1 MSRQLFTASRVVPAA
16 PEEIFALLADPARHV
31 EMDGSGTV
39 QRLVAG
45 RGHMQLGS
53 EFTMAMKVFGVPYRI
68 TSRVVEYE
76 ENRLIAWCHLGKNL
90 WRYELE
96 PGEDGTRVTESADY
110 TSMRFQPVSRWLVR
124 DQLIEDSI
132 ATTLD
137 NLVKRFS
144 IRGSGFSG
152 EDVGPYPRNP

>member
-1 MSRQLFTASRVVPAA
+1 MSKRLFTASRVVPAA

-45 RGHMQLGS
+45 RGPMHLGS
-53 EFTMAMKVFGVPYRI
+53 EFTMAMKAFGFPYRI
-68 TSRVVEYE
+68 TSKVVEYE
-76 ENRLIAWCHLGKNL
+76 ENRRIAWRHLGNNL

-96 PGEDGTRVTESADY
+96 PTEGGTRVTESADY
-110 TSMRFQPVSRWLVR
+110 TCMRLQPVSMWLVR
-124 DQLIEDSI
+124 VRLIEDSI

-137 NLVKRFS
+137 NLVRRFAA
-144 IRGSGFSG
+144 
-152 EDVGPYPRNP
+152 

>member
-1 MSRQLFTASRVVPAA
+1 MSKRLFTASRVVPAA

-45 RGHMQLGS
+45 RGPMRLGS
-53 EFTMAMKVFGVPYRI
+53 EFTMAMKAFGFRYRM
-68 TSRVVEYE
+68 TSEVVEYE
-76 ENRLIAWCHLGKNL
+76 ENRRIAWCHLVRNR

-96 PGEDGTRVTESADY
+96 PAEGGTRVTESADY
-110 TSMRFQPVSRWLVR
+110 TGVRFRPLTMSLIK
-124 DQLIEDSI
+124 DELIEDSI

-137 NLVKRFS
+137 NLAERFAS
-144 IRGSGFSG
+144 
-152 EDVGPYPRNP
+152 

>member
-1 MSRQLFTASRVVPAA
+1 MGKRLFTAGRVVPAA

-31 EMDGSGTV
+31 ELDGSGTV

-45 RGHMQLGS
+45 SGPMQLGS
-53 EFTMAMKVFGVPYRI
+53 EFTMAMKAFGFRYRM
-68 TSRVVEYE
+68 TSKVVEYE
-76 ENRLIAWCHLGKNL
+76 ENRRIAWCHLVGNR

-96 PGEDGTRVTESADY
+96 PAEGGTRVTESADY
-110 TSMRFQPVSRWLVR
+110 RCARFQPLTMWLVN
-124 DQLIEDSI
+124 DELIEDSL

-144 IRGSGFSG
+144 
-152 EDVGPYPRNP
+152 P

>member
-1 MSRQLFTASRVVPAA
+1 MSKQFFTASRVVPAA
-16 PEEIFALLADPARHV
+16 AEEIFALLADPARHV

-45 RGHMQLGS
+45 RGPMHLES
-53 EFTMAMKVFGVPYRI
+53 EFTMAMKAFGFPYRI
-68 TSRVVEYE
+68 TSKVVEYE
-76 ENRLIAWCHLGKNL
+76 ENRRIAWCHLGKNL

-96 PGEDGTRVTESADY
+96 PTEGGTRVTESADY
-110 TSMRFQPVSRWLVR
+110 TCMRFQPVSMWLVR
-124 DQLIEDSI
+124 GRLIEDSL

-144 IRGSGFSG
+144 S
-152 EDVGPYPRNP
+152 

>member
-1 MSRQLFTASRVVPAA
+1 MGKRLFTASRVVPAA
-16 PEEIFALLADPARHV
+16 AEEIFALLADPARHV

-45 RGHMQLGS
+45 RGPMRLGS
-53 EFTMAMKVFGVPYRI
+53 EFRMVMKAFGISYRI

-76 ENRLIAWCHLGKNL
+76 ENRRIAWCHLVKNL

-96 PGEDGTRVTESADY
+96 PTEGGTRVTETADY
-110 TSMRFQPVSRWLVR
+110 RSVRFQPLTMWLVNDR
-124 DQLIEDSI
+124 LIEDSI

-137 NLVKRFS
+137 NLVERFAT
-144 IRGSGFSG
+144 
-152 EDVGPYPRNP
+152 

>member
-1 MSRQLFTASRVVPAA
+1 MSKRLFTASRVVPAA

-39 QRLVAG
+39 QRLVNG
-45 RGHMQLGS
+45 RGPMQLGS
-53 EFTMAMKVFGVPYRI
+53 EFTMAMKAFGFAYRI
-68 TSRVVEYE
+68 TSKVVEYE
-76 ENRLIAWCHLGKNL
+76 ENRCIAWCHLVENR

-96 PGEDGTRVTESADY
+96 PVDDGTLVTESADY
-110 TSMRFQPVSRWLVR
+110 RSVRFQPLTMWLVKE
-124 DQLIEDSI
+124 QLIEDSI

-144 IRGSGFSG
+144 S
-152 EDVGPYPRNP
+152 

>member
-1 MSRQLFTASRVVPAA
+1 MSKQLFTASRVVPAA

-45 RGHMQLGS
+45 RGPMQLGS
-53 EFTMAMKVFGVPYRI
+53 EFTMAMKAFGFPYRI
-68 TSRVVEYE
+68 TSTVVEYE
-76 ENRLIAWCHLGKNL
+76 ENRRIAWCHLVKNR

-96 PGEDGTRVTESADY
+96 PTEGGTRVTESADY
-110 TSMRFQPVSRWLVR
+110 TCTRFRPLTMRLIN
-124 DQLIEDSI
+124 DDLIEDSI

-137 NLVKRFS
+137 KLVERFS
-144 IRGSGFSG
+144 S
-152 EDVGPYPRNP
+152 